1 VQLGAA
7 YLEAA
12 RGPEAESTLTQALH
26 TDLSLGERVAAHTL
40 LSRAHYGQGDFDGAG
55 AALEAAVALAEQECP
70 ETVVSPLRR
79 HAIAVM
85 MTTGPAASLPLA
97 ERARELSRGGDP
109 ALEGTAGAMWGMLAY
124 ICGDPEGLLVA
135 ESEARRVLAASAAEV
150 AADLRLGIAGTVA
163 PFAIAASYAERFA
176 DADASLRS
184 GIDEAER
191 AGLVT
196 NAGALWIPFALMLAR
211 TRWRPLLPVADRLL
225 EMADQIP
232 LAEPFARTLRSYELL
247 ELGADQESEAE
258 HARARPLAKAFGVW
272 LSLLWLDHIEGLRL
286 LRRGQF
292 RSASEVYRGLEERYR
307 NLGVGD
313 PCIVPFGRHAVLA
326 HSRAGRLEDAERVV
340 EWLEQRAGALPCRWP
355 LAAAAAGRASL
366 AVERGDLAEADERYR
381 TAVELLVDASLPLE
395 RAEVMIEHGTVL
407 RRHGRPRQGRESF
420 RRAGA
425 LAQSGGGEWLARR
438 AGDELA
444 AAGGRRREQRGPNEL
459 TPQERRAA
467 RLAATG
473 ASDKEIA
480 ARLAVSVPTVRSH
493 LDHVYAKL
501 GLHSRRELMTMGD
514 RLEAIIGRTGPSDA
528 KRPGA
533 TFGEVQL

>member
-1 VQLGAA
+1 
-7 YLEAA
+7 
-12 RGPEAESTLTQALH
+12 
-26 TDLSLGERVAAHTL
+26 
-40 LSRAHYGQGDFDGAG
+40 
-55 AALEAAVALAEQECP
+55 
-70 ETVVSPLRR
+70 
-79 HAIAVM
+79 
-85 MTTGPAASLPLA
+85 
-97 ERARELSRGGDP
+97 
-109 ALEGTAGAMWGMLAY
+109 
-124 ICGDPEGLLVA
+124 
-135 ESEARRVLAASAAEV
+135 
-150 AADLRLGIAGTVA
+150 
-163 PFAIAASYAERFA
+163 
-176 DADASLRS
+176 
-184 GIDEAER
+184 
-191 AGLVT
+191 
-196 NAGALWIPFALMLAR
+196 MLAR
-211 TRWRPLLPVADRLL
+211 TRWRPLLPVADHLL

-425 LAQSGGGEWLARR
+425 LAKSGGGEWIARR

-528 KRPGA
+528 KRRRRDVRGGSALNAIVEAHHTVGPRELPAEAPGPAVCDRYCPA
-533 TFGEVQL
+533 TAVTACALTVSFSALHSLWNAESNSRPAPAVRCRLEVPAVEHCHFLMPSPVP